1 MLYLTIFNRLY
12 AELEKSFCKISDFE
26 NLTFANFDIEVEVSN
41 KIYVADFAIRD
52 RAVSVVVGMYE
63 KVNKV
68 WTRTEMESEHRNFLK
83 LCLELSFPLLFEDI
97 YMKEKRLEAEAK
109 QADIDELLWR
119 ETMRSLQFFRERFV
133 ACRSAAY
140 KLNY

>member
-63 KVNKV
+63 KVNNL

-119 ETMRSLQFFRERFV
+119 ETMRSLQFFR
-133 ACRSAAY
+133 
-140 KLNY
+140 

>member
-52 RAVSVVVGMYE
+52 REVSVIVGMYE
-63 KVNKV
+63 KVNNL
-68 WTRTEMESEHRNFLK
+68 WTRTEMEYEYRNFLK

-109 QADIDELLWR
+109 QSDIDELLWR
-119 ETMRSLQFFRERFV
+119 ETMRSLQFFR
-133 ACRSAAY
+133 
-140 KLNY
+140 

>member
-26 NLTFANFDIEVEVSN
+26 NLTFANFDIEVEVLN

-52 RAVSVVVGMYE
+52 REVSVVVGMYE

-68 WTRTEMESEHRNFLK
+68 WTRTEMEYEHRNFLK

-119 ETMRSLQFFRERFV
+119 ETMRSLQFFR
-133 ACRSAAY
+133 
-140 KLNY
+140 

>member
-26 NLTFANFDIEVEVSN
+26 NLTFANFDIDVEVSN
-41 KIYVADFAIRD
+41 KVYVADFSIRD

-63 KVNKV
+63 KVNNV

-119 ETMRSLQFFRERFV
+119 ETMRSLQFFR
-133 ACRSAAY
+133 
-140 KLNY
+140 

>member
-41 KIYVADFAIRD
+41 KVYVADFSIRD

-63 KVNKV
+63 KVNNL

-97 YMKEKRLEAEAK
+97 YMKEKRLEAESK
-109 QADIDELLWR
+109 KADIDELLWR
-119 ETMRSLQFFRERFV
+119 ETMRSLQFFI
-133 ACRSAAY
+133 
-140 KLNY
+140 

>member
-41 KIYVADFAIRD
+41 KVYVADFAIRD

-63 KVNKV
+63 KVNNV
-68 WTRTEMESEHRNFLK
+68 WTRTEMEYEHRNFLK

-97 YMKEKRLEAEAK
+97 YMKEKRLEAESK

-119 ETMRSLQFFRERFV
+119 ETMRSLQFFR
-133 ACRSAAY
+133 
-140 KLNY
+140 

>member
-41 KIYVADFAIRD
+41 KIYVADFSIRD

-63 KVNKV
+63 KGNKV
-68 WTRTEMESEHRNFLK
+68 WTRTEMEYEHRNFLK

-119 ETMRSLQFFRERFV
+119 ETMRSLQFFR
-133 ACRSAAY
+133 
-140 KLNY
+140 

>member
-41 KIYVADFAIRD
+41 KIYVADFSIRD
-52 RAVSVVVGMYE
+52 REVSVVVGMSE

-68 WTRTEMESEHRNFLK
+68 WTRTEMESEHKDFLE

-109 QADIDELLWR
+109 QADTDELLWR
-119 ETMRSLQFFRERFV
+119 ETMRSLQFFR
-133 ACRSAAY
+133 
-140 KLNY
+140 

>member
-26 NLTFANFDIEVEVSN
+26 NLTFANFDIDVEVSN
-41 KIYVADFAIRD
+41 KIYVADFTIRD
-52 RAVSVVVGMYE
+52 REVSVVVGMYE
-63 KVNKV
+63 KVNNV
-68 WTRTEMESEHRNFLK
+68 WNRTEMEYEHRNFLK

-119 ETMRSLQFFRERFV
+119 ETMRSLQFFR
-133 ACRSAAY
+133 
-140 KLNY
+140 

>member
-41 KIYVADFAIRD
+41 KVYVADFAIRD

-63 KVNKV
+63 KVNNL
-68 WTRTEMESEHRNFLK
+68 WTRTEMEYEHRNFLK

-119 ETMRSLQFFRERFV
+119 ETMRSLQFFR
-133 ACRSAAY
+133 
-140 KLNY
+140 

>member
-12 AELEKSFCKISDFE
+12 AELEKAFCKISDFE
-26 NLTFANFDIEVEVSN
+26 NLTFANFDVEVEVSN
-41 KIYVADFAIRD
+41 KVYVADFAIRD

-63 KVNKV
+63 KVNNL
-68 WTRTEMESEHRNFLK
+68 WTRTEMEYEHRNFLK

-119 ETMRSLQFFRERFV
+119 ETMRSLQFFR
-133 ACRSAAY
+133 
-140 KLNY
+140 

>member
-52 RAVSVVVGMYE
+52 REVSVVVGMYE

-97 YMKEKRLEAEAK
+97 YMKEKRLEAESK
-109 QADIDELLWR
+109 KADIDELLWR
-119 ETMRSLQFFRERFV
+119 ETMRSLQFFR
-133 ACRSAAY
+133 
-140 KLNY
+140 

>member
-26 NLTFANFDIEVEVSN
+26 NLAFANFDIEVEVSN

-68 WTRTEMESEHRNFLK
+68 WMRTEMESEHRNFLK

-97 YMKEKRLEAEAK
+97 YMKEKRLEAESK

-119 ETMRSLQFFRERFV
+119 ETMRSLQFFR
-133 ACRSAAY
+133 
-140 KLNY
+140 

>member
-26 NLTFANFDIEVEVSN
+26 NLTFADFDIEVEVLN
-41 KIYVADFAIRD
+41 KVYVADFAIRD
-52 RAVSVVVGMYE
+52 RAVSVVIGMYE

-68 WTRTEMESEHRNFLK
+68 WTRTEMEYEHRNFLK

-109 QADIDELLWR
+109 KADIDELLWR
-119 ETMRSLQFFRERFV
+119 ETMRSLQFFR
-133 ACRSAAY
+133 
-140 KLNY
+140 

>member
-41 KIYVADFAIRD
+41 KVYVADFSIRD

-63 KVNKV
+63 KVNNL

-119 ETMRSLQFFRERFV
+119 ETMRILQFFR
-133 ACRSAAY
+133 
-140 KLNY
+140 

>member
-26 NLTFANFDIEVEVSN
+26 NLTFANFDVEVEVSN
-41 KIYVADFAIRD
+41 KIYVADFSIRD
-52 RAVSVVVGMYE
+52 REVSVVVGMYE

-119 ETMRSLQFFRERFV
+119 ETMRSLQFFR
-133 ACRSAAY
+133 
-140 KLNY
+140 

>member
-52 RAVSVVVGMYE
+52 RTVSVVVGMYE

-119 ETMRSLQFFRERFV
+119 ETMRSLQFFR
-133 ACRSAAY
+133 
-140 KLNY
+140 

>member
-63 KVNKV
+63 KVNNL
-68 WTRTEMESEHRNFLK
+68 WTRTEMEYEYRNFLK

-119 ETMRSLQFFRERFV
+119 ETMRSLQFFR
-133 ACRSAAY
+133 
-140 KLNY
+140 

>member
-26 NLTFANFDIEVEVSN
+26 ILTFANFDIEVEVSN

-52 RAVSVVVGMYE
+52 REVSVVVGMYE

-119 ETMRSLQFFRERFV
+119 ETMRSLQFFR
-133 ACRSAAY
+133 
-140 KLNY
+140 

>member
-26 NLTFANFDIEVEVSN
+26 NLTFANFDVEVEVSN
-41 KIYVADFAIRD
+41 KIYVADFSIRD
-52 RAVSVVVGMYE
+52 RGVSVVVGMYE
-63 KVNKV
+63 NVNNL

-119 ETMRSLQFFRERFV
+119 ETMRSLQFFR
-133 ACRSAAY
+133 
-140 KLNY
+140 

>member
-63 KVNKV
+63 KVNNL
-68 WTRTEMESEHRNFLK
+68 WTRTEMESGHRNFLK

-119 ETMRSLQFFRERFV
+119 ETMRSLQFFR
-133 ACRSAAY
+133 
-140 KLNY
+140 

>member
-26 NLTFANFDIEVEVSN
+26 NLTFANFDIEVEVLN
-41 KIYVADFAIRD
+41 KIYVADFSIRD
-52 RAVSVVVGMYE
+52 REVSVVVGMYE

-68 WTRTEMESEHRNFLK
+68 WTRTEMEYEHRNFLK

-97 YMKEKRLEAEAK
+97 YMKEKRLEAEEK

-119 ETMRSLQFFRERFV
+119 ETMRSLQFFR
-133 ACRSAAY
+133 
-140 KLNY
+140 

>member
-26 NLTFANFDIEVEVSN
+26 NLTFSNFDIEVEVSN
-41 KIYVADFAIRD
+41 KVYVADFAIRD

-63 KVNKV
+63 KVNNL

-119 ETMRSLQFFRERFV
+119 ETMRSLQFFR
-133 ACRSAAY
+133 
-140 KLNY
+140 

>member
-26 NLTFANFDIEVEVSN
+26 NLTFANFDIEVDVSN
-41 KIYVADFAIRD
+41 KVYVADFAIRD

-63 KVNKV
+63 NVNNL

-97 YMKEKRLEAEAK
+97 YMKEKRLEAEVNK
-109 QADIDELLWR
+109 ADIDELLWR
-119 ETMRSLQFFRERFV
+119 ETMRSLQFFR
-133 ACRSAAY
+133 
-140 KLNY
+140 

>member
-26 NLTFANFDIEVEVSN
+26 NLTFANFDIEVEVLN

-63 KVNKV
+63 KVNNV
-68 WTRTEMESEHRNFLK
+68 WTRTEMEYEHRNFLK

-119 ETMRSLQFFRERFV
+119 ETMRSLQFFR
-133 ACRSAAY
+133 
-140 KLNY
+140 

>member
-41 KIYVADFAIRD
+41 KVYVADFAIRD

-63 KVNKV
+63 KVNNL

-119 ETMRSLQFFRERFV
+119 ETMRSLQFFR
-133 ACRSAAY
+133 
-140 KLNY
+140 

>member
-26 NLTFANFDIEVEVSN
+26 NLTFANFDIEVDVSN
-41 KIYVADFAIRD
+41 KIYVADFSIRD
-52 RAVSVVVGMYE
+52 REVSVVVGMYE
-63 KVNKV
+63 KVNNV

-119 ETMRSLQFFRERFV
+119 ETMRSLQFFR
-133 ACRSAAY
+133 
-140 KLNY
+140 

>member
-26 NLTFANFDIEVEVSN
+26 NLTFANFDIEVEVLN

-52 RAVSVVVGMYE
+52 REVSVVVGMYE
-63 KVNKV
+63 KVNNV
-68 WTRTEMESEHRNFLK
+68 WTRTEMEYEHRNFLK

-119 ETMRSLQFFRERFV
+119 ETMRSLQFFR
-133 ACRSAAY
+133 
-140 KLNY
+140 

>member
-63 KVNKV
+63 NVNNV
-68 WTRTEMESEHRNFLK
+68 WTRTEMEYEYRNFLK

-119 ETMRSLQFFRERFV
+119 ETMRSLQFFR
-133 ACRSAAY
+133 
-140 KLNY
+140 

>member
-41 KIYVADFAIRD
+41 KVYVADFSIRD
-52 RAVSVVVGMYE
+52 REVSVVIGMYE
-63 KVNKV
+63 KVNNV
-68 WTRTEMESEHRNFLK
+68 WTRTEMEYEHRNFLK

-97 YMKEKRLEAEAK
+97 YMKEKRLDAEAK

-119 ETMRSLQFFRERFV
+119 ETMCSLPFTAV
-133 ACRSAAY
+133 VG
-140 KLNY
+140 

>member
-41 KIYVADFAIRD
+41 KIYVADFSIRD
-52 RAVSVVVGMYE
+52 SAVSVVVGMYE
-63 KVNKV
+63 KGNNV

-119 ETMRSLQFFRERFV
+119 ETMRSLQFFR
-133 ACRSAAY
+133 
-140 KLNY
+140 

>member
-52 RAVSVVVGMYE
+52 REVSVVVGMYE

-68 WTRTEMESEHRNFLK
+68 WTRTEMEYEHRNFLK

-119 ETMRSLQFFRERFV
+119 ETMRSLQFFR
-133 ACRSAAY
+133 
-140 KLNY
+140 

>member
-26 NLTFANFDIEVEVSN
+26 NLTFANFDIEVEVLN

-68 WTRTEMESEHRNFLK
+68 WTRTEMESGHRNFLK

-119 ETMRSLQFFRERFV
+119 ETMRSLQFFR
-133 ACRSAAY
+133 
-140 KLNY
+140 

>member
-52 RAVSVVVGMYE
+52 REVSVVVGMYE

-68 WTRTEMESEHRNFLK
+68 WTRTEME
-83 LCLELSFPLLFEDI
+83 
-97 YMKEKRLEAEAK
+97 
-109 QADIDELLWR
+109 
-119 ETMRSLQFFRERFV
+119 
-133 ACRSAAY
+133 
-140 KLNY
+140 

>member
-41 KIYVADFAIRD
+41 KVYVADFAIRD

-68 WTRTEMESEHRNFLK
+68 WKRTEMEYEHRKFLK

-119 ETMRSLQFFRERFV
+119 ETMRSLQFFR
-133 ACRSAAY
+133 
-140 KLNY
+140 

>member
-41 KIYVADFAIRD
+41 KIYVADFSIRD

-68 WTRTEMESEHRNFLK
+68 WTRTEMEYEHRKFLK

-119 ETMRSLQFFRERFV
+119 ETMRSLQFFR
-133 ACRSAAY
+133 
-140 KLNY
+140 

>member
-1 MLYLTIFNRLY
+1 MY

-41 KIYVADFAIRD
+41 KVYVADFAIRD

-119 ETMRSLQFFRERFV
+119 ETMRSLQFFR
-133 ACRSAAY
+133 
-140 KLNY
+140 